1 MGAGAGAELAARVA
15 PRNKKDDLPP
25 GVPVAAWGTSRYS
38 MSDPDWF
45 AANATQP
52 GPRTVRRTKSPLGLG
67 SADRYSPAVRLT
79 SGAPA
84 VHGASGPVD
93 SLHPTARS
101 EHSPIRPVTFPTM
114 FTLPP
119 FAAQAQALPDAD
131 PAYQ

>member
-25 GVPVAAWGTSRYS
+25 GVPLAAWGTSRYS

-52 GPRTVRRTKSPLGLG
+52 GPRTMRRTKSPLGLG

-79 SGAPA
+79 SGSPA
-84 VHGASGPVD
+84 GHGARGQFAW
-93 SLHPTARS
+93 LHPPPRS
-101 EHSPIRPVTFPTM
+101 
-114 FTLPP
+114 
-119 FAAQAQALPDAD
+119 A
-131 PAYQ
+131 